1 MSARVPAVPQA
12 TGLQESTGELRQM
25 LRPTG
30 AQSVFSWA
38 SCMLGCVT
46 KSLGGQQF
54 EGNYCA
60 PLLVAGSNA
69 EYNGECQD
77 LHVMEE

>member
-1 MSARVPAVPQA
+1 M
-12 TGLQESTGELRQM
+12 
-25 LRPTG
+25 
-30 AQSVFSWA
+30 FSWA

>member
-1 MSARVPAVPQA
+1 
-12 TGLQESTGELRQM
+12 
-25 LRPTG
+25 
-30 AQSVFSWA
+30 
-38 SCMLGCVT
+38 MLGCVT

-77 LHVMEE
+77 LHVTEEWGETDPVVGDQVVRA